1 MPDKITC
8 TVTKSLAV
16 LGENAKGY
24 TKEVNLV
31 SWNNATAKLDIREW
45 HPEHE
50 KCGKGI
56 PFNILLP
63 IFAVGLTMLT
73 NKHLFLYG
81 VLCKCKY

>member
-1 MPDKITC
+1 MSDKITC

-24 TKEVNLV
+24 TKEANLV

-50 KCGKGI
+50 RCGKGI
-56 PFNILLP
+56 TLSESEGRKLME
-63 IFAVGLTMLT
+63 ALVKLYEAT
-73 NKHLFLYG
+73 NKN
-81 VLCKCKY
+81 